1 MNGIL
6 AMIENSHLELLCKFY
21 WKTFVMKMKDF
32 FDFMRL
38 EAYPTIQ
45 TRISDIGPK

>member
-6 AMIENSHLELLCKFY
+6 AMIENSHLELLCKLY
-21 WKTFVMKMKDF
+21 WKAFVMKMKDF

-38 EAYPTIQ
+38 QVYPTIQ
-45 TRISDIGPK
+45 TYPSDIGPK